1 MKIGQAA
8 YLTEQN
14 QGPIYGTSEKS
25 CYLYVSPDFYN
36 TNIEIIQDTIQ
47 KHEKSFSRQDYRDF
61 DEKYRE
67 HLGQKQYD
75 LESARV
81 YDSASKQ
88 IELKKQ
94 KYNNVSQKLINEYG
108 IKYQEIL
115 EKDVSA
121 EEKTNLKTKLLD
133 ETRSYDEKNRQA
145 VLRLNQELDKLNRKF
160 PR

>member
-61 DEKYRE
+61 EEKYKE

>member
-8 YLTEQN
+8 LLTEQI
-14 QGPIYGTSEKS
+14 QDPINGNSESS

-36 TNIEIIQDTIQ
+36 TNIEIIQDTI
-47 KHEKSFSRQDYRDF
+47 EKQEKTFSRQDYKGF
-61 DEKYRE
+61 EEKYNE
-67 HLGQKQYD
+67 HLSQKQYD

-115 EKDVSA
+115 EKDVSD
-121 EEKTNLKTKLLD
+121 EEKAELKAKLLE
-133 ETRSYDEKNRQA
+133 ETKSYDEKNRQA
-145 VLRLNQELDKLNRKF
+145 VLRLNQEFDKLNRKF
-160 PR
+160 